1 MRKVTKNKHR
11 KARSRARARATA
23 RARARAI
30 TKSNIKHNKG
40 RGPDDPAYKEAV
52 DKITLIFGKKI
63 LDNAM
68 HYGKA
73 KYIQKLIDLINME
86 KSKHSTN
93 ISNEEQIT
101 KILHPAL
108 QDLLIYIRDDYTLD
122 VPFIGT
128 TRPLQLVIPRVVSV
142 NTVLSPKRINDIL
155 AIAEKNKFVEDQLIE
170 EFIKNLTVLKT
181 GFKSSVVVPDL
192 PSASL
197 PARASLPVRAHLE
210 VPARAHL
217 EVPASLPARASLP
230 VYLPLPVPL
239 PAPVHLPAPVQLPA
253 PLPRPA
259 LYKSPRTTKSPRE
272 SPYSAK
278 YPVPVQALRVRVTT
292 TKNPNAL
299 TVDPKDVTIFNRV
312 GQGKNFKKTR
322 RHK

>member
-1 MRKVTKNKHR
+1 MRKVTKKKHR
-11 KARSRARARATA
+11 KARARARARATA
-23 RARARAI
+23 RAKI
-30 TKSNIKHNKG
+30 NIKHNKG

-52 DKITLIFGKKI
+52 DKIKDIFGKKI

-73 KYIQKLIDLINME
+73 EYIQKLIDLIKME

-101 KILHPAL
+101 KILRPAL
-108 QDLLIYIRDDYTLD
+108 QDLLIYIRDNYTLD

-142 NTVLSPKRINDIL
+142 NTVLKPERIEKIL
-155 AIAEKNKFVEDQLIE
+155 AIAEKNKFVEDQLIQ
-170 EFIKNLTVLKT
+170 EFIQNLEVLKT

-197 PARASLPVRAHLE
+197 PARASLPERAHLE

-217 EVPASLPARASLP
+217 EVPASLPA
-230 VYLPLPVPL
+230 YLPLTCT
-239 PAPVHLPAPVQLPA
+239 
-253 PLPRPA
+253 
-259 LYKSPRTTKSPRE
+259 STTS
-272 SPYSAK
+272 
-278 YPVPVQALRVRVTT
+278 
-292 TKNPNAL
+292 
-299 TVDPKDVTIFNRV
+299 IFI
-312 GQGKNFKKTR
+312 
-322 RHK
+322 

>member
-1 MRKVTKNKHR
+1 MRKVTKKKHR
-11 KARSRARARATA
+11 KARTRARAKAK
-23 RARARAI
+23 I
-30 TKSNIKHNKG
+30 NIKHNKG
-40 RGPDDPAYKEAV
+40 RGPEEEAAYIEAV
-52 DKITLIFGKKI
+52 AKIKDIFGKKI
-63 LDNAM
+63 LENAM

-73 KYIQKLIDLINME
+73 EYIQKLIDLIKME

-101 KILHPAL
+101 KILRPAL

-122 VPFIGT
+122 VPFYGT

-170 EFIKNLTVLKT
+170 EFIQNLTVLKT

-197 PARASLPVRAHLE
+197 PARASLPERAHLE

-217 EVPASLPARASLP
+217 EVPASLPA
-230 VYLPLPVPL
+230 YLPLPAPL
-239 PAPVHLPAPVQLPA
+239 PAPLPVPAPLPA
-253 PLPRPA
+253 PLPRPS
-259 LYKSPRTTKSPRE
+259 LYKSPRTSKSPRKSE
-272 SPYSAK
+272 SPYKPKSPYRAK
-278 YPVPVQALRVRVTT
+278 SPNPVTAIGVRVATK
-292 TKNPNAL
+292 KNPNAIR
-299 TVDPKDVTIFNRV
+299 VNAADVLVINRH
-312 GQGKNFKKTR
+312 GEGKNYKKTT

>member
-1 MRKVTKNKHR
+1 MRKVTKKKHR
-11 KARSRARARATA
+11 KARATA
-23 RARARAI
+23 KAKI
-30 TKSNIKHNKG
+30 NIKHNKG
-40 RGPDDPAYKEAV
+40 RGPDDPAYIEAV
-52 DKITLIFGKKI
+52 DKIKQIFGKKI
-63 LDNAM
+63 LENAM

-73 KYIQKLIDLINME
+73 EYIQKLIDLIKME

-101 KILHPAL
+101 KILRPAL
-108 QDLLIYIRDDYTLD
+108 QELLIYIRDDYTLD

-197 PARASLPVRAHLE
+197 PAQASL
-210 VPARAHL
+210 PARAHL
-217 EVPASLPARASLP
+217 EVPA
-230 VYLPLPVPL
+230 YLPL
-239 PAPVHLPAPVQLPA
+239 PAPVPLHASAPLPVPAPLPA
-253 PLPRPA
+253 PLSRPS
-259 LYKSPRTTKSPRE
+259 LYKSPRTSKSPRKSE
-272 SPYSAK
+272 SPYKPKSPYRAK
-278 YPVPVQALRVRVTT
+278 SPNPVTAIGVRVATK
-292 TKNPNAL
+292 KNPNAIRVNAENVL
-299 TVDPKDVTIFNRV
+299 VINRR
-312 GQGKNFKKTR
+312 GEGKNYKNTT

>member
-1 MRKVTKNKHR
+1 MRKVTKKKHR
-11 KARSRARARATA
+11 KARTRATA
-23 RARARAI
+23 I
-30 TKSNIKHNKG
+30 TKINIKHNKG

-52 DKITLIFGKKI
+52 DKIKDIFGKKI

-73 KYIQKLIDLINME
+73 EYIQKLIDLIKME

-101 KILHPAL
+101 KILRPAL

-122 VPFIGT
+122 VLFIGT

-142 NTVLSPKRINDIL
+142 NTVLKPERIEKIL

-170 EFIKNLTVLKT
+170 EFIQNLEVLKT

-197 PARASLPVRAHLE
+197 PARAHLE
-210 VPARAHL
+210 VPASLPARAHL
-217 EVPASLPARASLP
+217 EVPASLPAPLPARAHLEVPASLP
-230 VYLPLPVPL
+230 SP
-239 PAPVHLPAPVQLPA
+239 LPA
-253 PLPRPA
+253 PLPLSAHPLPSTSPPPPPS
-259 LYKSPRTTKSPRE
+259 LYKASRTSKSPHKYK

-278 YPVPVQALRVRVTT
+278 SPLPVPAIKVRVTA
-292 TKNPNAL
+292 KN
-299 TVDPKDVTIFNRV
+299 DPTATRV
-312 GQGKNFKKTR
+312 NPEHVVNISRLKRDGQGKNFKKTR